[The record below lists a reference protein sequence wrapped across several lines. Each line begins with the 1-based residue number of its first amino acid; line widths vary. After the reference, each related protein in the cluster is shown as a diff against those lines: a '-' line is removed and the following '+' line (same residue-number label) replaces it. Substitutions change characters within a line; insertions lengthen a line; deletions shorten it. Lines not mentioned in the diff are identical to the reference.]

1 MPACQRMGIRNLA
14 KQDARRCH
22 QLLKGQG
29 STHE

>member
-1 MPACQRMGIRNLA
+1 VPAGQRMGVGNLA

-22 QLLKGQG
+22 KLLEGQG